1 MTIKHLVIGGGG
13 PFGISAFGAL
23 QYLHEKL
30 FWNIKDIK
38 TIYATSIGAI
48 VAVYLSLGYDYSYI
62 NEYIVKRPWEKIF
75 QEIGF
80 HNILDLYENKG
91 LIDMNP
97 IIIKKF
103 NILFEA
109 KNLSIDINLKD
120 FYEYS
125 GIEFNFIS
133 CDANSFTRITI
144 SHKTYPDMKLIQ
156 ALCITSAFPI
166 VFTPV
171 IIDDKCFIDGGI
183 FSNYA
188 VNVCLEETGCRKEE
202 ILGIKKYQSPDDN
215 DFLLNRNS
223 NIFDFLEKISMNI
236 YNRITDQSHLEIIPY
251 QIDCNMNIFTTV
263 DSWVQVPFSIDHR
276 IKLLSHGVEA
286 AEKCIEKFIAHRE
299 TLLRDNEYCEV
310 LKTGDATGA

>member
-13 PFGISAFGAL
+13 PFGVSAFGAL
-23 QYLHEKL
+23 QYLHEKS

-38 TIYATSIGAI
+38 TIYATSIGAF
-48 VAVYLSLGYDYSYI
+48 VAVYLTLGYDYSYI

-75 QEIGF
+75 QDIGF
-80 HNILDLYENKG
+80 HNIFDLYENKG
-91 LIDMNP
+91 LIDMYP

-133 CDANSFTRITI
+133 CDINSFSRINI
-144 SHKTYPDMKLIQ
+144 SHKTYPDMKLMQ

-166 VFTPV
+166 IFTP
-171 IIDDKCFIDGGI
+171 IINDDKCFIDGGI

-188 VNVCLEETGCRKEE
+188 VNICLEETGCRKEE

-215 DFLLNRNS
+215 DFLVNEKS
-223 NIFDFLEKISMNI
+223 NIFEFLEKISINI
-236 YNRITDQSHLEIIPY
+236 YNRITDQIYLESIPY
-251 QIDCNMNIFTTV
+251 QINCDMNIFTTV
-263 DSWVQVPFSIDHR
+263 DSWVQVPFSMEHR
-276 IKLLSHGVEA
+276 IKLLSYGAET
-286 AEKCIEKFIAHRE
+286 AEKYIDKFVAHQDALLISRDSIE
-299 TLLRDNEYCEV
+299 L
-310 LKTGDATGA
+310 

>member
-75 QEIGF
+75 QDIGF

-144 SHKTYPDMKLIQ
+144 SHKTYPDMKLMQ

-223 NIFDFLEKISMNI
+223 NIFDFLEKISINI
-236 YNRITDQSHLEIIPY
+236 YNRITDQSHLETIPY

-286 AEKCIEKFIAHRE
+286 AEECIEKFIAHRE